1 MNTLYAHNQA
11 ITETAIKG
19 DPPNPN
25 KTVILEGTVRHNV
38 MADGVTRVDSSMVA
52 DGVTMVDTK
61 GEVTTWCNG
70 SMLTHIMQSVTMF
83 DNSMMADAL
92 QVCL

>member
-25 KTVILEGTVRHNV
+25 KTVILDGTVRHNV
-38 MADGVTRVDSSMVA
+38 MADGVTRIDSSMVA
-52 DGVTMVDTK
+52 DGVTMVDS
-61 GEVTTWCNG
+61 
-70 SMLTHIMQSVTMF
+70 SMMADGVTMV
-83 DNSMMADAL
+83 DSSMMADAM